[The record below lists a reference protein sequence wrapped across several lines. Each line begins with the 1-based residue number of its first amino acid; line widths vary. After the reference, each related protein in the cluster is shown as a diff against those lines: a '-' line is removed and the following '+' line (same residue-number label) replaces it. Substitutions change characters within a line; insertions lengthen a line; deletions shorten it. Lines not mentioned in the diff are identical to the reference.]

1 MTTTTDTALGVL
13 SVRPGDFPHFID
25 STILA
30 AFRSCPRRAY
40 YQYIMHWKPK
50 ENSVH
55 LHAGGAF
62 AHGLEAAR
70 RAFYEH
76 GAAQDEA
83 HAAGLKALLDFY
95 GDFECPADS
104 PKSLARMLGALSFY
118 CDSYPF
124 ALDQA
129 KPARIG
135 DRLGIEFQFA
145 DPLPDTWHPATGN
158 PLLYTG
164 RADMIADFADAPYIF
179 DDKTTSQLG
188 ASWTRQWDLRSQFT
202 GYCWAAR
209 SNGIPVAG
217 AIIRGVSILKTKYDT
232 LQAITY
238 RAPWEVDRWLAQVQ
252 RDVARMTRC
261 WGDKYWDLS
270 LDNACTEYGGCVFRQ
285 ICKSPDPEAW
295 LPMQFEQ
302 RIWDPLSHTEIKFT
316 TEGEGNV

>member
-1 MTTTTDTALGVL
+1 MSNGTELGVL

-70 RAFYEH
+70 RAYYEQ
-76 GAAQDEA
+76 GADQTDA

-95 GDFECPADS
+95 GDFECSSDS
-104 PKSLARMLGALSFY
+104 AKSLDRMLGALSFY

-124 ALDQA
+124 AADQA
-129 KPARIG
+129 KPAIIG

-145 DPLPDTWHPATGN
+145 DPLPDSQHPITGN

-164 RADMIADFADAPYIF
+164 RADMIADFAGAPYIF
-179 DDKTTSQLG
+179 DDKTASQLG

-217 AIIRGVSILKTKYDT
+217 VIIRGVSILKTKYDT

-238 RAPWEVDRWLAQVQ
+238 RAPWEIERWLKQTAH
-252 RDVARMTRC
+252 DVRRMGRC
-261 WGDKYWDLS
+261 WADHWWDCN
-270 LDNACTEYGGCVFRQ
+270 LDNACTEYGGCIFRQ
-285 ICKSPDPEAW
+285 VCKSPDPEAW
-295 LPMQFEQ
+295 LPMGFQQ
-302 RIWDPLSHTEIKFT
+302 RIWDPLSHSEII
-316 TEGEGNV
+316 VDSIDS